1 MQKAKA
7 YAVAHFFEVCDLHPH
22 DVRIYLRVWIS
33 LS

>member
-1 MQKAKA
+1 MQKMRA
-7 YAVAHFFEVCDLHPH
+7 YAVAYFFEVCDLHPL